1 MRITCDSCR
10 TEFEVQLPETL
21 KHRSMKFRCSSCGR
35 TFTTRFED
43 EHEDTELDGTGTGTR
58 TPPPQAVESKAAG
71 PGMLLKQEGKVYH
84 VKDTATMQK
93 WIVERRVLREDLVSI
108 GGVRWEPVGSRPELE
123 VFFQVVEQ
131 ADQAQAIATDG
142 PVLVSPVAAAAG
154 TPPPPLAGPDFSVPS
169 SDVTAATEIVERS
182 AASGEPVA
190 LSLEDADDEDSEDT
204 ASGIPVALPT
214 LPDPQ
219 LLATSYQR
227 PEPVDLLQADP
238 EDVLDPFSID
248 AFPSGLPES
257 DEPTESNANPLAAPI
272 QTGWQPIDETPFE
285 SKEVAP
291 RSRSD
296 LFVVGAVAM
305 VTLAAVLY
313 VVFHA
318 GPQAPVEPVPMPADP
333 PTAASTPS
341 PPVVAPGAPPE
352 PVVTAPVASPVTAS
366 PVSTT
371 VPVETPEP
379 VTPKDPGLAG
389 PSPAGPS
396 PKKPTA
402 KDAVAMIDKAW
413 AAADKG
419 DFVSA
424 RKLFAQ
430 VQTIQPRNAE
440 AAYGL
445 GYTTEKLGDSRE
457 SAIRFYCSAQENV
470 GTNTDL
476 AREIAGRLAAL
487 GSDCPR

>member
-35 TFTTRFED
+35 TFTTRFEE
-43 EHEDTELDGTGTGTR
+43 EHEDTELESTGTATR
-58 TPPPQAVESKAAG
+58 TPAPQPVEAKPAAG

-131 ADQAQAIATDG
+131 ADQAQAIATGG
-142 PVLVSPVAAAAG
+142 PLLISPVAPATG
-154 TPPPPLAGPDFSVPS
+154 TPPPPLPGPDFSVPS
-169 SDVTAATEIVERS
+169 PDVTAATEIVER
-182 AASGEPVA
+182 AASSREPVA
-190 LSLEDADDEDSEDT
+190 LSVEDADDEDSEDT
-204 ASGIPVALPT
+204 STGIPVALPT
-214 LPDPQ
+214 VPEPQ

-227 PEPVDLLQADP
+227 PEPTDLLQADP

-257 DEPTESNANPLAAPI
+257 EEPTESNINPLAAPI
-272 QTGWQPIDETPFE
+272 ETGWKPIEETPFE
-285 SKEVAP
+285 PREVAP

-296 LFVVGAVAM
+296 VFVVGAVGM
-305 VTLAAVLY
+305 VALATVLY
-313 VVFHA
+313 VVFHVGQQPPVA
-318 GPQAPVEPVPMPADP
+318 SPTDPPPATVVAAPSPPVAAPETVVPPVTAAPPVPAPPEPTAVAAPVEPPPAE
-333 PTAASTPS
+333 
-341 PPVVAPGAPPE
+341 PGK
-352 PVVTAPVASPVTAS
+352 
-366 PVSTT
+366 
-371 VPVETPEP
+371 
-379 VTPKDPGLAG
+379 PKDPA
-389 PSPAGPS
+389 PT
-396 PKKPTA
+396 KPTA
-402 KDAVAMIDKAW
+402 KDARAMIDKAW
-413 AAADKG
+413 VAADRG
-419 DFVSA
+419 DFVAA

-430 VQTIQPRNAE
+430 VQAIQPRNAE

-457 SAIRFYCSAQENV
+457 SAIRYYCSAQQNV

-487 GSDCPR
+487 GSDCPE